1 MAVALPPLKC
11 VCGLIKTRNGD
22 FPGSPVAETLHPN
35 IRGTGSIPGQGTRSC
50 MPHSTAKKKKIIKPQ
65 IVSEH

>member
-1 MAVALPPLKC
+1 MAGVLPSLKC

-50 MPHSTAKKKKIIKPQ
+50 MPHSAAKKKKATNS
-65 IVSEH
+65 V